1 MDILLAFLL
10 SILVAALAAYLLA
23 TAGDDGLARITGM
36 VFIFPGSMWAGYYFA
51 LLMGW

>member
-10 SILVAALAAYLLA
+10 SILVATLVPFLLA

-36 VFIFPGSMWAGYYFA
+36 VFVFLGSMWAGYYFA